1 MTDSSEKKVRVRY
14 APSPTG
20 YLHIGN
26 TRTAL
31 FNWLFARH
39 YNGEFIIRIEDT
51 DTSRNVADGEESQFD
66 NLAWLGLDWD
76 ESPRN
81 PGKYGPYRQ
90 SERLDIYKKY
100 IDELLARGL
109 AYKSYKTSE
118 ELEAER
124 EAQIAA
130 KQAPHYVYEYAG
142 MSDEEITAAQAA
154 AEAKGLP
161 AVVRF
166 RVPVEK
172 TYVWDDLVKGHVSIG
187 AEQVGGD
194 WVIQKADG
202 MPTYNF
208 AVVIDD
214 HLMEISHVLRGDE
227 HVSNTP
233 KQLMIY
239 DAFDWEAPVYGH
251 MTLILNAETG
261 KKLSKRDN
269 NVIAFISQYRE
280 MGYLPEAMLNF
291 IVLLGWSPVGEAEIF
306 TTKQLVKMFDPD
318 RLSKSPA
325 KFDNKKLAWVNNQWI
340 KKIDS
345 AVLFDKLLHELITAG
360 YIQAEDLT
368 AEKLQWVRQVLSL
381 HQDGISYTS
390 QIVPLVKPVFF
401 DLTAK
406 ADLSEESLAWLAK
419 DYVPE
424 LLTNWVAKLEALP
437 IFDSAAIVETIRAV
451 QNEMGIKGRDLWM
464 PIRITSSRV
473 NEGPNLGDVLEL
485 LGREA
490 TIKNIKE
497 FL

>member
-1 MTDSSEKKVRVRY
+1 MDMKVDKKVRVRY

-39 YNGEFIIRIEDT
+39 FGGEFIVRIEDT
-51 DTSRNVADGEESQFD
+51 DMSRNVADGEASQFE

-81 PGKYGPYRQ
+81 PGAYGPYRQ
-90 SERLDIYKKY
+90 SERQDIYKRY
-100 IDELLARGL
+100 IQELLDRGL
-109 AYKSYKTSE
+109 AYKSYKTSA

-124 EAQIAA
+124 EAQVAA
-130 KQAPHYVYEYAG
+130 KQAPHYVYEYEG
-142 MSDEEITAAQAA
+142 MSEAEIADAQAL

-166 RVPVEK
+166 RVPKEK
-172 TYVWDDLVKGHVSIG
+172 MYAWEDLVKGHVEIG
-187 AEQVGGD
+187 AEQIGGD

-239 DAFDWEAPVYGH
+239 EAFGWETPVYGH

-280 MGYLPEAMLNF
+280 LGYLPEAMLNF

-306 TTKQLVKMFDPD
+306 TKKQLIKMFDPE

-345 AVLFDKLLHELITAG
+345 GVLFDKLVQELIKANLV
-360 YIQAEDLT
+360 QPAELT
-368 AEKLQWVRQVLSL
+368 TEKLQWVRQVMQL

-390 QIVPLVKPVFF
+390 QIVDLVRPVFF
-401 DLTAK
+401 ELTAK
-406 ADLSEESLAWLAK
+406 ADLGADSMEWMEK
-419 DYVPE
+419 DYVPD
-424 LLTNWVAKLEALP
+424 LLQQWVEKLNALEV
-437 IFDSAAIVETIRAV
+437 FDAGQIVTSIRAL
-451 QNEMGIKGRDLWM
+451 QNETGVKGRDLWM
-464 PIRITSSRV
+464 PLRIAASRV
-473 NEGPNLGDVLEL
+473 NEGPNLGEVMEL
-485 LGREA
+485 LGREQSL
-490 TIKNIKE
+490 KNIKE

>member
-1 MTDSSEKKVRVRY
+1 MTEATDKKVRVRY

-39 YNGEFIIRIEDT
+39 FNGEFIIRIEDT
-51 DTSRNVADGEESQFD
+51 DTSRNIDDGEESQFD
-66 NLAWLGLDWD
+66 NLEWLGLDWD

-90 SERLDIYKKY
+90 SERLDIYKRY
-100 IDELLARGL
+100 IQELLDRGL
-109 AYKSYKTSE
+109 AYYSYKTSE

-124 EAQIAA
+124 EAQVAA
-130 KQAPHYVYEYAG
+130 KQAPHYVYEYEG
-142 MSDEEITAAQAA
+142 MSDAEIVVAQEAAQ
-154 AEAKGLP
+154 AKGLP

-166 RVPVEK
+166 RVPKEQLFA
-172 TYVWDDLVKGHVSIG
+172 WEDLVKGHVEIG

-208 AVVIDD
+208 AVVVDD

-239 DAFDWEAPVYGH
+239 EAFDWEAPVYGH

-269 NVIAFISQYRE
+269 NVIAFISQYRS

-291 IVLLGWSPVGEAEIF
+291 ISLLGWSPVGEKEIF
-306 TTKQLVKMFDPD
+306 TKKQLIKMFDPA

-325 KFDNKKLAWVNNQWI
+325 KFDNKKLEWVNNQWV
-340 KKIDS
+340 KKIDEG
-345 AVLFDKLLHELITAG
+345 VLFDKLIHELIDAKLITS
-360 YIQAEDLT
+360 AELT
-368 AEKLQWVRQVLSL
+368 TEKLQWVRRVMAL

-401 DLTAK
+401 DLTTK
-406 ADLSEESLAWLAK
+406 ADLGEDSMEWMEK
-419 DYVPE
+419 DYVKA
-424 LLTNWVAKLEALP
+424 LLTRWLEMLEEMPVFDAGSIVA
-437 IFDSAAIVETIRAV
+437 SIRNL
-451 QNEMGIKGRDLWM
+451 QNETGVKGRDLWM
-464 PIRITSSRV
+464 PLRISASRV
-473 NEGPNLGDVLEL
+473 NEGPNLGDVMEL
-485 LGREA
+485 LGRD
-490 TIKNIKE
+490 TSLKNIRE
-497 FL
+497 FI

>member
-1 MTDSSEKKVRVRY
+1 MAEVTEKKVRVRY

-39 YNGEFIIRIEDT
+39 FGGEFIVRIEDT
-51 DTSRNVADGEESQFD
+51 DTSRNIEDGEESQFD
-66 NLAWLGLDWD
+66 NLNWLGLDWD

-90 SERLDIYKKY
+90 SERQDIYKRY
-100 IDELLARGL
+100 IQELLDREL
-109 AYKSYKTSE
+109 AYYSYKTSE
-118 ELEAER
+118 ELDAER
-124 EAQIAA
+124 EAQVAA
-130 KQAPHYVYEYAG
+130 KQAPHYVYEYEG
-142 MSDEEITAAQAA
+142 MSDEEIVAAQAA
-154 AEAKGLP
+154 AKAKGLP

-166 RVPVEK
+166 RVPKEK
-172 TYVWDDLVKGHVSIG
+172 LYAWQDLVKGHVEIG
-187 AEQVGGD
+187 SEQIGGD

-208 AVVIDD
+208 AVVVDD

-239 DAFDWEAPVYGH
+239 EAFDWEAPIYGH

-269 NVIAFISQYRE
+269 NVIAFISQYRS

-291 IVLLGWSPVGEAEIF
+291 ISLLGWSPVGEKEIF
-306 TTKQLVKMFDPD
+306 TKKQLIKMFDPE

-325 KFDNKKLAWVNNQWI
+325 KFDNKKLEWVNNQWV
-340 KKIDS
+340 KKIDEG
-345 AVLFDKLLHELITAG
+345 VLFDKLITELIDAKLITP
-360 YIQAEDLT
+360 EELT
-368 AEKLQWVRQVLSL
+368 TEKLQWVRRVMAL

-401 DLTAK
+401 ELTSK
-406 ADLSEESLAWLAK
+406 ADLGADSMEWMEK
-419 DYVPE
+419 DYVPA
-424 LLTNWVAKLEALP
+424 LLKRWIEMLEAMP
-437 IFDSAAIVETIRAV
+437 VFDAGSIVASIRSL
-451 QNEMGIKGRDLWM
+451 QNEMGVKGRDLWM
-464 PIRITSSRV
+464 PLRISASRV
-473 NEGPNLGDVLEL
+473 NEGPNLGDVMEL
-485 LGREA
+485 LGREIS
-490 TIKNIKE
+490 IKNIQE
-497 FL
+497 FI

>member
-1 MTDSSEKKVRVRY
+1 MTEVTDKKVRVRY

-39 YNGEFIIRIEDT
+39 FGGEFIVRIEDT
-51 DTSRNVADGEESQFD
+51 DTSRNIEDGEESQFD
-66 NLAWLGLDWD
+66 NLNWLGLDWD

-90 SERLDIYKKY
+90 SERLDIYKRY
-100 IDELLARGL
+100 IQELLDRDL
-109 AYKSYKTSE
+109 AYYSYKTSE
-118 ELEAER
+118 ELDAER
-124 EAQIAA
+124 EAQVAA
-130 KQAPHYVYEYAG
+130 KQAPHYVYEYEG
-142 MSDEEITAAQAA
+142 MSGEEIKAAQEAA
-154 AEAKGLP
+154 QAKGLP

-166 RVPVEK
+166 RVPK
-172 TYVWDDLVKGHVSIG
+172 DKLYAWQDLVKGHVEIG
-187 AEQVGGD
+187 SEQIGGD

-208 AVVIDD
+208 AVVVDD

-269 NVIAFISQYRE
+269 NVIAFISQYRSL
-280 MGYLPEAMLNF
+280 GYLPEAMLNF
-291 IVLLGWSPVGEAEIF
+291 ISLLGWSPVGEKEIF
-306 TTKQLVKMFDPD
+306 TKKQLIKMFDPE

-325 KFDNKKLAWVNNQWI
+325 KFDNKKLEWVNNQWV
-340 KKIDS
+340 KKIDEG
-345 AVLFDKLLHELITAG
+345 VLFDKLITELIDAKLITPD
-360 YIQAEDLT
+360 ELT
-368 AEKLQWVRQVLSL
+368 TEKLQWVRRVMAL

-406 ADLSEESLAWLAK
+406 ADLGADSMEWMEK
-419 DYVPE
+419 DYVPS
-424 LLTNWVAKLEALP
+424 LLKRWIEMLEAMP
-437 IFDSAAIVETIRAV
+437 VFDAGSIVASIRSL
-451 QNEMGIKGRDLWM
+451 QNEMDVKGRDLWM
-464 PIRITSSRV
+464 PLRISASRV
-473 NEGPNLGDVLEL
+473 NEGPNLGDVMEL
-485 LGREA
+485 LGREVS
-490 TIKNIKE
+490 IKNIKE
-497 FL
+497 FI